1 MKTITFFSEKGGV
14 GKSSFAIMYASWL
27 KYKHGVKVA
36 IADFNDRITDYRA
49 KEITAREDLMK
60 NNPDIKP
67 YDMKDAWPIV
77 RALLEEIED
86 HKQVNPGFPYASW
99 LRTEIIRNRLKGY
112 DVVICDFPGSLT
124 SGEYSQI
131 LNCNLL
137 NLTVIPLENETMTI
151 KATSMVKNL
160 LEARKDS
167 YCIFVNKAKV
177 NLANLRSREIK
188 FAKLMMEHKE
198 FKFRMLPDMVSYSDR
213 MATIDKPDILRTTF
227 SFPDFDSP
235 TFEGSRDLGIEN
247 LFIDVT
253 RLLAEGKDIPKTEEA
268 DLSFVKELRKTKDNR
283 QFTGSSFP
291 QFEI

>member
-49 KEITAREDLMK
+49 KELEAREDLMK
-60 NNPDIKP
+60 NNPEIKP
-67 YDMKDAWPIV
+67 YDEKNAWPIV
-77 RALLEEIED
+77 RALLEEVEEVE
-86 HKQVNPGFPYASW
+86 KYNPVFPYAAW
-99 LRTEIIRNRLKGY
+99 LRYETTRNRLKGY

-124 SGEYSQI
+124 GGEFEQN
-131 LNCNLL
+131 LNCNML
-137 NLTVIPLENETMTI
+137 NLTVIPLERETMTI
-151 KATSMVKNL
+151 KSTYTVKTL
-160 LEARKDS
+160 LENSKDQ
-167 YCIFVNKAKV
+167 YCIFLNKAKV
-177 NLANLRSREIK
+177 NLANLRAKEIN
-188 FAKLMMEHKE
+188 FVKLMMEE
-198 FKFRMLPDMVSYSDR
+198 LNFRMLPDMVSYSDR
-213 MATIDKPDILRTTF
+213 MTTIDKPDILRTTF

-253 RLLAEGKDIPKTEEA
+253 RLLAETKDLSKTEEA
-268 DLSFVKELRKTKDNR
+268 DLSFIKELRKTKDNR